1 MIHYLVVVFLF
12 TGKLCLLASCVPCR
26 RVRCYDRWS
35 GLKHRLIRPYTGSES
50 LATGEKPP
58 SMAGT
63 TKEYYT
69 QEEMAAFAK
78 PKKRVKKKLRKKAG
92 VRSGRLNPNPCS
104 CCCA

>member
-1 MIHYLVVVFLF
+1 
-12 TGKLCLLASCVPCR
+12 
-26 RVRCYDRWS
+26 
-35 GLKHRLIRPYTGSES
+35 
-50 LATGEKPP
+50 
-58 SMAGT
+58 MAGT

-92 VRSGRLNPNPCS
+92 ARSGRLNPNSCS